1 MCDKLKAET
10 LLVMNPIL
18 VQSVTTKQYFS
29 ISEYAVRIN
38 STFNIDYS
46 TLTFHNLLL
55 RVLFNSFNDVHF
67 FGGGKVLKKLVLFND
82 L

>member
-38 STFNIDYS
+38 STFIIVYH
-46 TLTFHNLLL
+46 L
-55 RVLFNSFNDVHF
+55 
-67 FGGGKVLKKLVLFND
+67 
-82 L
+82 